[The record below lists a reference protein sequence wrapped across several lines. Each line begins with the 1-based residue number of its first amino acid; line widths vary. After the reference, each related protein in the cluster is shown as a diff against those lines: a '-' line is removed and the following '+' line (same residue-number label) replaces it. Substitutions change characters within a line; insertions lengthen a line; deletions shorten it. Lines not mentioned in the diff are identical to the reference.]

1 MRKIS
6 AIFVVLFSAVILSSA
21 RQLDSL
27 KRAALDVKLSEY
39 VAAIE
44 AAGPDV
50 QNEEVDFLI
59 GSVSDSLTRQ
69 YVALKLYDH
78 YLNSKVMGSESVAI
92 HILDG
97 WFFNGK
103 VKMMNEI
110 DLINARVYADFN
122 RQSLIGSMAPQLSV
136 EDISGNV
143 LNLYEARSD
152 RYSVL
157 YFYDTDCSKCKVET
171 ILLRGLLEDEEY
183 PVDLYAFYAGDNLET
198 WRSYVDERLSIDTPN
213 VNVVNIWD
221 PQVES
226 DFQRK
231 YAVLQTPRMYLI
243 RPDGKIV
250 GRGLDTHALAQMLH
264 MLFSDTKLEYGS
276 KESSEFFSQIFAGG
290 TPTQEQVK
298 DVADMIA
305 GSTLHKGDTVMFRQM
320 TGDLLYYLSSE
331 RGSGYKEGLAYM
343 IDKYILDPSVRTWH
357 TADDS
362 LKVIGFAQ
370 MMDDLLS
377 KSAPGSRIADVKVP
391 GVLLTKRG
399 EHSKD
404 LNLRKLRGRENVII
418 FHTEGCHVCKSE
430 MMAARK
436 LVQNDGKVKVFM
448 VNIDDMILR
457 FPSLAGRLFDTFDL
471 TSLPYIIITD
481 RKGNILGRYQSL
493 L

>member
-1 MRKIS
+1 
-6 AIFVVLFSAVILSSA
+6 
-21 RQLDSL
+21 
-27 KRAALDVKLSEY
+27 
-39 VAAIE
+39 
-44 AAGPDV
+44 
-50 QNEEVDFLI
+50 
-59 GSVSDSLTRQ
+59 
-69 YVALKLYDH
+69 
-78 YLNSKVMGSESVAI
+78 
-92 HILDG
+92 
-97 WFFNGK
+97 
-103 VKMMNEI
+103 
-110 DLINARVYADFN
+110 
-122 RQSLIGSMAPQLSV
+122 
-136 EDISGNV
+136 
-143 LNLYEARSD
+143 
-152 RYSVL
+152 
-157 YFYDTDCSKCKVET
+157 
-171 ILLRGLLEDEEY
+171 
-183 PVDLYAFYAGDNLET
+183 
-198 WRSYVDERLSIDTPN
+198 
-213 VNVVNIWD
+213 
-221 PQVES
+221 
-226 DFQRK
+226 
-231 YAVLQTPRMYLI
+231 MYLI

-264 MLFSDTKLEYGS
+264 MMFSDTKLEYGS

-343 IDKYILDPSVRTWH
+343 IDKYILDPSVRAWH

-399 EHSKD
+399 EHSKN

-418 FHTEGCHVCKSE
+418 FHTEGCQVCKSE

-436 LVQNDGKVKVFM
+436 LVQNDAKVKVFM